1 MWMLK
6 AEPGGWEDMHSL
18 MQDELKYKDHIL
30 SSNIPW
36 SHRKLQ
42 TQVRLVFVNKVFDVE
57 DIPSQT
63 LTVQVIAQ
71 NDEDVEIGVKA
82 STEVVELS
90 EQSSLNHVGDQE

>member
-1 MWMLK
+1 M
-6 AEPGGWEDMHSL
+6 
-18 MQDELKYKDHIL
+18 
-30 SSNIPW
+30 
-36 SHRKLQ
+36 
-42 TQVRLVFVNKVFDVE
+42 FVNKVFDVE